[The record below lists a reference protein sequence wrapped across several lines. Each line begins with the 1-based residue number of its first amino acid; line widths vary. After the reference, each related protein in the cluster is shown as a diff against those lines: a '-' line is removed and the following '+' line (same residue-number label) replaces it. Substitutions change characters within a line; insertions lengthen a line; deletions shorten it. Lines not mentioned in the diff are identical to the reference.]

1 MSLRHQTAAAAL
13 AALLLGGMG
22 LHPPADAQ
30 AATRRAGEAARTRV
44 ATVPTSRSMPRSE
57 AMARGRYVV
66 VVDLDAN
73 RLYFARG
80 RRVLW
85 SAPVGTGT
93 GLRLE
98 TERRTWDF
106 DTPNG
111 VFHVQHKEK
120 DPVWIAPDWYF
131 VENNLPVPAE
141 NSPRRRFP
149 GGLGSAAVYLGHGLA
164 IHGTDKPEL
173 LGQRVSHGCIRLSN
187 ADALRLMHNVQP
199 GTEVVIVGGPDEPAT
214 PPPPRRG
221 GSGGP
226 PKRDAFLAAMEG
238 LTTPSLLSRLDDEMI
253 AATVA
258 GSAVRWPTV
267 ASVLVSRGVQEGDDL
282 ALEGLLG
289 RVGTLGRGALRDEF
303 ATVLADV
310 YARGTT
316 RTLETLGT
324 MEPTERRRAAE
335 AIVEASILLYP
346 GEADSRTAPWPTRR
360 APRDVLERL
369 AQRGW
374 DALSAAEAGHRDR
387 LGMAPVRPVADR
399 VR

>member
-1 MSLRHQTAAAAL
+1 MSHRTRSTALFA
-13 AALLLGGMG
+13 AALLLGATA
-22 LHPPADAQ
+22 LDVAAQSAPP
-30 AATRRAGEAARTRV
+30 RTPESVASSRV
-44 ATVPTSRSMPRSE
+44 ASTLSRGVRSE

-98 TERRTWDF
+98 SDRDTWDF

-111 VFHVQHKEK
+111 VFHVKHKEM

-131 VENNLPVPAE
+131 IENGLPVPSE

-149 GGLGSAAVYLGHGLA
+149 GGLGAAAVYLGNGIA

-187 ADALRLMHNVQP
+187 ANAIRLMHNVQP

-214 PPPPRRG
+214 PPARRPGSGAPPRRD
-221 GSGGP
+221 P
-226 PKRDAFLAAMEG
+226 FLTQMEG
-238 LTTPSLLSRLDDEMI
+238 LSTPSLLARLDDEMV
-253 AATVA
+253 ASVVA
-258 GSAVRWPTV
+258 GSVVRWPTV
-267 ASVLVSRGVQEGDDL
+267 ASVLVARGVREDDDL

-289 RVGTLGRGALRDEF
+289 RVGTLGRGALREELG
-303 ATVLADV
+303 TVLAD
-310 YARGTT
+310 AFTRGTT
-316 RTLETLGT
+316 RTLAALGNLER
-324 MEPTERRRAAE
+324 MERRRAAE
-335 AIVEASILLYP
+335 AIVEATLLLYP
-346 GEADSRTAPWPTRR
+346 GEIGGPTAPWPTRR
-360 APRDVLERL
+360 APREVLDQE

-374 DALSAAEAGHRDR
+374 DALEAVEQGHRAR
-387 LGMAPVRPVADR
+387 LGVGPVRPADDR
-399 VR
+399 AR